1 MLEIEY
7 LEPNKEYK
15 KMKKFFQ
22 EFKKFIAKGNV
33 LDLAIAVVIGNA
45 FNKIISSLVSDII
58 MPLVG
63 IIIGGINLTGI
74 KVTLGSSTLYL
85 GQFAQNVIDFLII
98 AFSIFLV
105 IKVFNKLSHKKE
117 EEKKTE
123 VKKSDEIPLLEEIR
137 DLLKENQKSKKNEK

>member
-1 MLEIEY
+1 
-7 LEPNKEYK
+7 
-15 KMKKFFQ
+15 MKKFFQ

-117 EEKKTE
+117 EEKKKKD
-123 VKKSDEIPLLEEIR
+123 KKSDEILLLEEIR
-137 DLLKENQKSKKNEK
+137 DLLKEKQKSKKNEK

>member
-33 LDLAIAVVIGNA
+33 LDLA

-123 VKKSDEIPLLEEIR
+123 VKKSDEILLLEEIR

>member
-1 MLEIEY
+1 
-7 LEPNKEYK
+7 
-15 KMKKFFQ
+15 MKKFFQ
-22 EFKKFIAKGNV
+22 EFKKFIARGNV

-74 KVTLGSSTLYL
+74 KVTIGSSTLML
-85 GQFAQNVIDFLII
+85 GVFVQNVIDFLII

-105 IKVFNKLSHKKE
+105 VKIFNKLSHKKSKE
-117 EEKKTE
+117 DTKAPES
-123 VKKSDEIPLLEEIR
+123 KKSDDILLLEEIR
-137 DLLKENQKSKKNEK
+137 DLLKEKKQKEKMD

>member
-1 MLEIEY
+1 
-7 LEPNKEYK
+7 
-15 KMKKFFQ
+15 MKKFFQ

-105 IKVFNKLSHKKE
+105 IKVFNILSHKKE

-123 VKKSDEIPLLEEIR
+123 VKKSDEILLLEEIR